1 MLKFENIFKP
11 TAASVV
17 KLSLSLR
24 ILIGVLASASYV
36 QNKPGLSFG
45 LLVAGAILDFVLQM
59 LPQNVTVKNGANTV
73 LIVVGLVAGAALVGC
88 KTLRPT
94 SERQVT
100 DSTTVTYKKQAV
112 EVLGASVLQ
121 TINTDSLF
129 AVWRSKLKQFK
140 QDSALASAAGLPI
153 PKPPVLAKRTV
164 TDTQTKAQL
173 TYWIDQYG
181 KLQVGCESKDQT
193 IQVLVAE
200 TNRLRQEIKTTPVI
214 VKETPLH
221 NWIII
226 GALGGLLVL
235 ALVKLFFK
243 N

>member
-24 ILIGVLASASYV
+24 VLVGVLASASYV
-36 QNKPGLSFG
+36 QHKPGLSFG

-73 LIVVGLVAGAALVGC
+73 LIVVGLVAGVALAGC
-88 KTLRPT
+88 KSLRPT
-94 SERQVT
+94 SEHRVT

-112 EVLGASVLQ
+112 VVLGASVLQ
-121 TINTDSLF
+121 TIDTDSLLD
-129 AVWRSKLKQFK
+129 VWQSKFKQFK
-140 QDSALASAAGLPI
+140 HDSVQAIATGQPI

-181 KLQVGCESKDQT
+181 KLQVSCESKDQT

-200 TNRLRQEIKTTPVI
+200 TNRLRKEFKTTPVI
-214 VKETPLH
+214 VKETPQYIKVIL
-221 NWIII
+221 W
-226 GALGGLLVL
+226 AMGGLLVL
-235 ALVKLFFK
+235 ALIKLFFK